1 MNIKY
6 KLYLSLGLLFS
17 TIESTTLAYVTC
29 KDYSTAQ
36 IEEYCDDIIHSIL
49 ADCFFNDQDTT
60 PFYQLV
66 LDIIEVLKIKRN
78 IVDMH
83 LQQKY
88 DIIIALLEKNKDSS
102 DFTAWGKILVGPDLK
117 AILPLKTQQFLD
129 SIPNFKKV
137 KTLKCMLDKNK

>member
-1 MNIKY
+1 MPN
-6 KLYLSLGLLFS
+6 SLFS
-17 TIESTTLAYVTC
+17 S
-29 KDYSTAQ
+29 
-36 IEEYCDDIIHSIL
+36 
-49 ADCFFNDQDTT
+49 
-60 PFYQLV
+60 
-66 LDIIEVLKIKRN
+66 
-78 IVDMH
+78 
-83 LQQKY
+83 QKY